1 MYHDLEKF
9 DLNLIKII
17 SLITPG
23 IFLSFYIIFNPLS
36 DNQWDVMASV
46 LKNEFG
52 ETCYMSC
59 KLLKSKSSIIQQF
72 QGNLGKYSLEE
83 SLLLSF
89 IATSCPII
97 LLLCRS

>member
-1 MYHDLEKF
+1 M
-9 DLNLIKII
+9 
-17 SLITPG
+17 T
-23 IFLSFYIIFNPLS
+23 

-72 QGNLGKYSLEE
+72 QGNLGKYSFRGFFKILFNYYDWV
-83 SLLLSF
+83 LST
-89 IATSCPII
+89 IG
-97 LLLCRS
+97 LN